1 LENADLSATYV
12 VNVTL
17 PSGDRVNFY
26 TDEAEIADVQSLREL
41 AGKGEVLSSSNHR

>member
-17 PSGDRVNFY
+17 LSGDRVKLY
-26 TDEAEIADVQSLREL
+26 TGEAEIADVQSLREL
-41 AGKGEVLSSSNHR
+41 AGKARS